1 MCKLVFVGLSFRYKF
16 FSSFLFCFFFGTKEQ
31 ERERARNENEF
42 NVVFIFRRFHDKYQ
56 FMFDTNVLIMQHF
69 IIKQASRHRRSIPV
83 IRNAFY
89 I

>member
-1 MCKLVFVGLSFRYKF
+1 MCKLVLVDFRFDIFFFPHFFFV
-16 FSSFLFCFFFGTKEQ
+16 FFFGTKER
-31 ERERARNENEF
+31 ERERARKENEF